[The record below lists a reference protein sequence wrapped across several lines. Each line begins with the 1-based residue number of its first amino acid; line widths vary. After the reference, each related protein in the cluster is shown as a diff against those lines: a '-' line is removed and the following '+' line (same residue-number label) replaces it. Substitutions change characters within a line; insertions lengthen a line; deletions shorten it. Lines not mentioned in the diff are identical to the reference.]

1 MIAHIKTTAVKTGL
15 ILAAVMFG
23 VNGFGAEAPLPFSN
37 VIVGG
42 WGFGH
47 IAQVTP
53 DGKEVWSLT
62 KTGNVCDVWPL
73 DAQTVLHVTGRS
85 VREVRLPST
94 GQGPG
99 TVVWEWQAAEKS
111 ELHGCQPLA
120 SNRVLVAECQAKCLR
135 LVELE
140 RGTTKEVFSLKIEDP
155 TVIGGAHNSA
165 RSVRK
170 TARGTYLFGRMAG
183 QGGGA
188 EVDASGKILHRFPSA
203 RYGVFER
210 PKGGFI
216 AGGGDDRCV
225 IAFDAD
231 GKEEWRI
238 KAEDIPGFT
247 LMFVAQVEE
256 FADGRLLVANWG
268 GHHDAKKINSP
279 CLGLISADRKQLLW
293 SAQLEPR
300 NAAVSF
306 HVLPQTERASDG
318 Q

>member
-1 MIAHIKTTAVKTGL
+1 MIKTVS
-15 ILAAVMFG
+15 ILAAAMFA
-23 VNGFGAEAPLPFSN
+23 VKGFGAEAPLPFSGL
-37 VIVGG
+37 IVGG

-47 IAQVTP
+47 IALVTP
-53 DGKEVWSLT
+53 DGKETWSLT
-62 KTGNVCDVWPL
+62 GTGNVCDVWPL
-73 DAQTVLHVTGRS
+73 DAQTVLHVNGRS
-85 VREVRLPST
+85 VREVQVPT
-94 GQGPG
+94 AGKGPG
-99 TVVWEWQAAEKS
+99 KVVWEWKAAEKS

-140 RGTTKEVFSLKIEDP
+140 RGTKNEVFSLKIEDP
-155 TVIGGAHNSA
+155 AVLGGAHGGA

-170 TARGTYLFGRMAG
+170 TARGTYLFGCMAG
-183 QGGGA
+183 KGGGT

-210 PKGGFI
+210 PKGGFL

-247 LMFVAQVEE
+247 LMFVAQVHE
-256 FADGRLLVANWG
+256 FEDGRLLIANWG
-268 GHHDAKKINSP
+268 GHHGNLKINSP

-293 SAQLEPR
+293 SAQLTPR
-300 NAAVSF
+300 NAVASF
-306 HVLPQTERASDG
+306 HVLQQPEKASDG